1 MSYMYFGKVNI
12 NSNIFEVYNNPS
24 KIGEILK
31 YLFEAI
37 DQEKRLKVDE
47 KNNIWAKFINI
58 EKDYAKQYISGRIVK
73 IFEDDIE
80 TYDAITDDVSPLPN
94 KDLAKSVPFSLIYVM
109 K

>member
-47 KNNIWAKFINI
+47 KI
-58 EKDYAKQYISGRIVK
+58 
-73 IFEDDIE
+73 IFGQN
-80 TYDAITDDVSPLPN
+80 L
-94 KDLAKSVPFSLIYVM
+94 
-109 K
+109 

>member
-58 EKDYAKQYISGRIVK
+58 EKDYAKQYIYQVVLLK
-73 IFEDDIE
+73 
-80 TYDAITDDVSPLPN
+80 
-94 KDLAKSVPFSLIYVM
+94 FSKMILKLM
-109 K
+109 MP

>member
-58 EKDYAKQYISGRIVK
+58 EKIYKYRKRLCQAIYIRS
-73 IFEDDIE
+73 
-80 TYDAITDDVSPLPN
+80 YC
-94 KDLAKSVPFSLIYVM
+94 
-109 K
+109 